1 MRYLVVGVG
10 NFGKTV
16 AEVLSA
22 NKYEVIAVDS
32 DERRVDDIK
41 DKVSAAFILNAT
53 DPIALSSLPMGDI
66 DCAIVSICQCIE
78 HSLRIVAILKNMKVQ
93 KLYVRAIDEMHAM
106 ILKAMGID
114 KILYPEEFAGR
125 YLAENLMKGVD
136 VEVK

>member
-1 MRYLVVGVG
+1 MKSIKIVSFIAEGQLETVSWLWSKYLSV
-10 NFGKTV
+10 
-16 AEVLSA
+16 
-22 NKYEVIAVDS
+22 
-32 DERRVDDIK
+32 RVR
-41 DKVSAAFILNAT
+41 KVSAAFILNAT

-66 DCAIVSICQCIE
+66 DCAIVSIGQCIE